1 MEVEGDVL
9 TSVKALVRQQ
19 TRINKTE
26 ERRLGGWGGFGSFS
40 ICGTSIALAAEE
52 VVVVGQKEAFL
63 FSEVELCR
71 IHKSP
76 PFILLQKSLRCQQSI
91 VCLWAKLKLEVAQV

>member
-1 MEVEGDVL
+1 M
-9 TSVKALVRQQ
+9 
-19 TRINKTE
+19 
-26 ERRLGGWGGFGSFS
+26 GGFGSFS

-52 VVVVGQKEAFL
+52 VVVVGQKEAFLL

-91 VCLWAKLKLEVAQV
+91 VCVRAKLKLEFAQVQMTTLTVTMLIID

>member
-1 MEVEGDVL
+1 MGHGFSQATNKD
-9 TSVKALVRQQ
+9 Q
-19 TRINKTE
+19 KTE

-52 VVVVGQKEAFL
+52 VVLVGQK
-63 FSEVELCR
+63 EVELCR

-76 PFILLQKSLRCQQSI
+76 PFILLQKSLRCQQCI
-91 VCLWAKLKLEVAQV
+91 VCLWAKLKLEFAQV

>member
-52 VVVVGQKEAFL
+52 VVVVGQKEA
-63 FSEVELCR
+63 
-71 IHKSP
+71 
-76 PFILLQKSLRCQQSI
+76 LLSSLRSNCVESTNRRRLYFYKRVYAANNPLFASGQNSS
-91 VCLWAKLKLEVAQV
+91 